1 MLVLRIIL
9 STLVAILAV
18 TPVLAQETRGS
29 LVGRV
34 TDPTGAVVPG
44 VILDVVHTQTGVATK
59 TISNEEGLYQLLY
72 LVQGIYNLT
81 ASSTGF
87 KTLAREGIEIR
98 INDRLELNLHMELG
112 AAAERVEVVG
122 ETPLLQTTTASM
134 GQVVDHRRIAEL
146 PLLHGNPMAV
156 LELTPGLAQA
166 RTSNLGLW
174 GGRVFDNGWTTSFQ
188 IDGSGSNKHEVT
200 LDGAADTTSLGGA
213 GGGNRTVAFTPPAD
227 MVEEFKVQTASYDAS
242 VGFTSGAALLLV
254 AICVSVFWKLVVS
267 NQYTWLRVP
276 TNGAITG

>member
-1 MLVLRIIL
+1 MLELRI
-9 STLVAILAV
+9 SALVAILLAV
-18 TPVLAQETRGS
+18 TPLLAQETRGS

-44 VILDVVHTQTGVATK
+44 VKLEVAHKQTGVATK
-59 TISNEEGLYQLLY
+59 TISNQEGLYQLLY

-81 ASSTGF
+81 ASSPGF

-227 MVEEFKVQTASYDAS
+227 MVEEFMASRDS
-242 VGFTSGAALLLV
+242 RCISST
-254 AICVSVFWKLVVS
+254 
-267 NQYTWLRVP
+267 VP
-276 TNGAITG
+276 EA